1 MNHFESEAVSTPEN
15 RKAVLL
21 VLLGNYFYNTEA
33 LRLRARVLPSRGR
46 RKGKSK

>member
-21 VLLGNYFYNTEA
+21 VLLGKYFYNNEGLK
-33 LRLRARVLPSRGR
+33 LRPRVIQS
-46 RKGKSK
+46 

>member
-21 VLLGNYFYNTEA
+21 VLLGKYFYNTK
-33 LRLRARVLPSRGR
+33 ARVLQS
-46 RKGKSK
+46 SKAH